1 MSDPG
6 PAFRVVSPAFA
17 DGGPLPPD
25 CTGRGADRSPELRLP
40 GLSSAAASL
49 AVVMDDLDI
58 PLRGVL
64 NHWVIWDLPAGPVI
78 PAAIPAGA
86 ELPSGA
92 RQGAGYGVHR
102 YAGPKIPR
110 FLRGTHRYRFTV
122 YALDCR
128 LSLPADSDK
137 RALLRAME
145 GHILQSASI
154 TGTHRTA

>member
-1 MSDPG
+1 M
-6 PAFRVVSPAFA
+6 
-17 DGGPLPPD
+17 
-25 CTGRGADRSPELRLP
+25 
-40 GLSSAAASL
+40 
-49 AVVMDDLDI
+49 
-58 PLRGVL
+58 
-64 NHWVIWDLPAGPVI
+64 IWDLPAGPVI

-86 ELPSGA
+86 KLPSGA

-154 TGTHRTA
+154 TGTHRNA